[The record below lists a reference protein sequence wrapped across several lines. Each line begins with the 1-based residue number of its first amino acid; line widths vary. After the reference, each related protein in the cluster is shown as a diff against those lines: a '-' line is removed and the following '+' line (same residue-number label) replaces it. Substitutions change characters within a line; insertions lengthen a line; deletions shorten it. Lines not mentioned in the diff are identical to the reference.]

1 VCGLLLLAAEQERIQ
16 REREDARK
24 WARAADQDGEEVV
37 RALDE
42 ALRLLEI
49 GPSLYATATPNVR
62 RLLNNALFAAL
73 FVVDDEVASAES
85 VEWVGAIERLGRSID
100 GPRAARRRRAPS
112 VGRGL
117 DKDKL
122 VRRVGFEPTHP
133 FGQGLLRA
141 PRLPFRHRRMCD
153 RV

>member
-1 VCGLLLLAAEQERIQ
+1 LDAATNLADRMS
-16 REREDARK
+16 
-24 WARAADQDGEEVV
+24 
-37 RALDE
+37 
-42 ALRLLEI
+42 LLEI

-100 GPRAARRRRAPS
+100 GPRAAGRRRPPS

-117 DKDKL
+117 DKNKL
-122 VRRVGFEPTHP
+122 VRPARFELATSRSGGERSIH
-133 FGQGLLRA
+133 
-141 PRLPFRHRRMCD
+141 
-153 RV
+153 